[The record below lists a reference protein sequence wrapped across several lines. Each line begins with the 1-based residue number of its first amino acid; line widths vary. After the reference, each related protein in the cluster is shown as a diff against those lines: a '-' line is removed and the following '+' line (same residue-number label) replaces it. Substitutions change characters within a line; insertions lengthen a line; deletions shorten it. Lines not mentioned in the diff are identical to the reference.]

1 MQSKYIIIFGSSRS
15 NGHTRKAVDIAFENV
30 DHEFLDLQHFSI
42 SEFDYE
48 ARNHDDDFLSVIEK
62 MRAYDHI
69 VFATPIYWYGPSS
82 KLKIFLDRFSD
93 LLKDPLKDIGRSLRG
108 KKIYVVSSNGTS
120 ASPTFEKQFE
130 LICEYMSMEYM
141 GCYNY
146 HSGEDKQQLS
156 DSEQSLIAFR
166 KKISS

>member
-1 MQSKYIIIFGSSRS
+1 MQSKYVVIFGSSRI
-15 NGHTRKAVDIAFENV
+15 NGYTKKAVDLAFEEI
-30 DHEFLDLQHFSI
+30 DHEFIDLSQFSI

-48 ARNHDDDFLSVIEK
+48 ARNHNDDFLPIIK
-62 MRAYDHI
+62 RIQAYDHI

-108 KKIYVVSSNGTS
+108 KKIYVVSSNGTA
-120 ASPTFEKQFE
+120 ASTTFEKQFE
-130 LICEYMSMEYM
+130 LISKYMGMEYI
-141 GCYNY
+141 GCYNH

-156 DSEQSLIAFR
+156 DSLQSLISFR

>member
-1 MQSKYIIIFGSSRS
+1 MQSKYVVIFGSSRS
-15 NGHTRKAVDIAFENV
+15 DGHTRKAVDIAFENI
-30 DHEFLDLQHFSI
+30 DHEFIDLSLFSI
-42 SEFDYE
+42 SQFDYE
-48 ARNHDDDFLSVIEK
+48 ARNYGDDFLPLIK
-62 MRAYDHI
+62 KIQTYDHI

-93 LLKDPLKDIGRSLRG
+93 LLKDPLKDMGRSLRG
-108 KKIYVVSSNGTS
+108 KKIYVVSSNRTS

-130 LICEYMSMEYM
+130 LICEYMSMEYI

-146 HSGEDKQQLS
+146 HSGEDRQQLS
-156 DSEQSLIAFR
+156 DSEQSLISFR